1 MAYRSDVR
9 ITFTKKGYDRFK
21 NIVKREC
28 GSEEDNNLLNSLDV
42 LFVNKNYVLIGWDD
56 IRWSEYDDTCDT
68 GIIMKSLWELE
79 DEDISYHYARI
90 GESYD
95 DYDEQSYDS
104 TEGQDYIPFPSLIR
118 RFDDDEI
125 KREMSANFNKINKN
139 EKEVNV

>member
-1 MAYRSDVR
+1 
-9 ITFTKKGYDRFK
+9 
-21 NIVKREC
+21 
-28 GSEEDNNLLNSLDV
+28 
-42 LFVNKNYVLIGWDD
+42 
-56 IRWSEYDDTCDT
+56 
-68 GIIMKSLWELE
+68 MKSLWELE